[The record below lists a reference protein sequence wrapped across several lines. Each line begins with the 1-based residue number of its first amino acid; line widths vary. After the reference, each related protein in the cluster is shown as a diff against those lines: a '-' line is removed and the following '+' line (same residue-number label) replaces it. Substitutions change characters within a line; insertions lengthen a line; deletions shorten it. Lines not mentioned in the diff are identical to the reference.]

1 LSPQLGAHQL
11 ISPVVSDVQYK
22 GYTNTTTSLALHSKG
37 SRGVTRHK
45 STFGEMYRE
54 RVARYILAHGNEP
67 DDDYTEQIIEEFI
80 ESPTDPSPELTTA
93 IVESAKSNAHAR
105 RQGLADSLN
114 IQERSSLKSYQ
125 AFVDV
130 AHELHRRL
138 VTAFLEWSPETR
150 ETSFHDIV
158 DKQAIKPIMLLSLH
172 SRGCAISAEI
182 EHLYLARYFDASR
195 SRVRTLYE
203 SSVIGCVLAVAPS
216 DLSARYYAS
225 GMLERRADLR
235 TMLSSNKEL
244 GWSEPAQEEVA
255 EVEAHCDA
263 LLEAYGD
270 SIRLPLG
277 WARPLFANRGEGARV
292 TFADIEEYVGDLYR
306 IVYKMLNHSVHSGP
320 SITAQHL
327 VYEPSTGP
335 IEHSS
340 VITDTNLILGGASAF
355 MLHLSE
361 VVCRHVV
368 SVTAALDEMLALR
381 LLTARKR
388 RLDKELSA

>member
-1 LSPQLGAHQL
+1 MIP
-11 ISPVVSDVQYK
+11 
-22 GYTNTTTSLALHSKG
+22 
-37 SRGVTRHK
+37 
-45 STFGEMYRE
+45 
-54 RVARYILAHGNEP
+54 
-67 DDDYTEQIIEEFI
+67 
-80 ESPTDPSPELTTA
+80 
-93 IVESAKSNAHAR
+93 
-105 RQGLADSLN
+105 
-114 IQERSSLKSYQ
+114 YQ
-125 AFVDV
+125 AD
-130 AHELHRRL
+130 L
-138 VTAFLEWSPETR
+138 
-150 ETSFHDIV
+150 
-158 DKQAIKPIMLLSLH
+158 IK
-172 SRGCAISAEI
+172 
-182 EHLYLARYFDASR
+182 
-195 SRVRTLYE
+195 
-203 SSVIGCVLAVAPS
+203 S
-216 DLSARYYAS
+216 DTPVNSQ
-225 GMLERRADLR
+225 
-235 TMLSSNKEL
+235 
-244 GWSEPAQEEVA
+244 EPAGPPPPVNGHQEEVA